1 MSNEQAWCTDY
12 HKFEERVN
20 YIYILGII
28 QNVVWSDQVYTHL
41 MVIIKCLVVL
51 QYGWVLIK
59 NLFNSGTIQTFP
71 YQPATTYS
79 LLYRLIF
86 DHKCDIESKLFQSY

>member
-1 MSNEQAWCTDY
+1 M
-12 HKFEERVN
+12 EERVN

-51 QYGWVLIK
+51 SYGWELIK
-59 NLFNSGTIQTFP
+59 NLFNSGTIQTLP
-71 YQPATTYS
+71 YQPKTTYS
-79 LLYRLIF
+79 LLHVAMNQTYFKAI
-86 DHKCDIESKLFQSY
+86 KLNRTLLLQRFSTPFMIDR